1 MNDNTISDSS
11 HRHGQQKEFVV
22 SSSLSMVQMFS
33 AVQEK
38 ETRRKL
44 LEQAARQGGV
54 AASVFA
60 SERGTIRLCIM
71 CSDGCMKVSV
81 DSNFNLG

>member
-22 SSSLSMVQMFS
+22 SSSLSVVQMFS
-33 AVQEK
+33 AVQGE
-38 ETRRKL
+38 ENRRKL
-44 LEQAARQGGV
+44 FEQAARQGGV
-54 AASVFA
+54 AASLLS
-60 SERGTIRLCIM
+60 SERGTIRLGIM

-81 DSNFNLG
+81 YANFNLG

>member
-1 MNDNTISDSS
+1 MNDHTISDSS

-22 SSSLSMVQMFS
+22 SSSLSALQMFS

-44 LEQAARQGGV
+44 FEQAARQGGV
-54 AASVFA
+54 AASLLS

-71 CSDGCMKVSV
+71 CLDGCIKVSV
-81 DSNFNLG
+81 DANFNLG